1 MSIGIQDRTSHLRQ
15 IEDSVRAELMKRYSS
30 VFYDLAMV
38 LFSASVKLG
47 PTGDSNP
54 EFVDRLKRELYV
66 ALTSGEK
73 LPYEFDDY
81 FWAQASHE
89 VDYYSEEVAEM
100 GQKIK
105 RHFESIIAQG
115 MEV

>member
-1 MSIGIQDRTSHLRQ
+1 MSIILQDRTAHLRQ
-15 IEDSVRAELMKRYSS
+15 IEDSVRAELLKRYSS
-30 VFYDLAMV
+30 VLHDLGMSLIVA
-38 LFSASVKLG
+38 AGRLG

-54 EFVDRLKRELYV
+54 DFVARLKRELYV
-66 ALTSGEK
+66 ALTSGEQ

-89 VDYYSEEVAEM
+89 VDYYSEEVNEM